1 MSVIFDSNR
10 ELDRALEI
18 AGSLFDPGRPE
29 PFGLETLTLI
39 GDLIGAETVGYCET
53 PQWDGFGGYEVV
65 TRERADWF
73 RDAVRALARQDP
85 THPVSYRGSTE
96 PIAISDLIRCRT
108 FQTTTI
114 YEAIF
119 EPLGIADSIR
129 VYLPA
134 PPGEARFFFFDRP
147 TWGLPDRQ
155 RELLAT
161 LRRHLIRARTE
172 WRSVEDPIAG
182 SLTERETQIL
192 QMVAKGF
199 TNSEIARRLWLS
211 PHTVRTH
218 LQHAYRKLGVRT
230 RVQAARAI
238 LSPAPNRSS
247 TPGAGVPGG

>member
-1 MSVIFDSNR
+1 MIFDSNR
-10 ELDRALEI
+10 ELHRALEI
-18 AGSLFDPGRPE
+18 AGSLLDPGRPE
-29 PFGLETLTLI
+29 PFGLETLALL
-39 GDLIGAETVGYCET
+39 GDMIGAETVGYCET

-65 TRERADWF
+65 SRERADWF
-73 RDAVRALARQDP
+73 RDAVRTLARQDP
-85 THPVSYRGSTE
+85 THPVRYRGSTE
-96 PIAISDLIRCRT
+96 PIAISDLIRRHR

-129 VYLPA
+129 IYLPA

-147 TWGLPDRQ
+147 TWGLPARE
-155 RELLAT
+155 RELLGI
-161 LRRHLIRARTE
+161 LRRHLLRARAE
-172 WRSVEDPIAG
+172 WRSFEDPIAG
-182 SLTERETQIL
+182 SLTGRETEIL
-192 QMVAKGF
+192 HMVAKGF

-238 LSPAPNRSS
+238 RSPAINQ
-247 TPGAGVPGG
+247 